1 MEAIN
6 KSTTNLQTIIK
17 NHETDPYMT
26 LILLEEYIKNNKN
39 DDNATLLYIS
49 LLITVGRFEDA
60 LYCIRSIE
68 DNLSLTN
75 NIYKHIVYLKLKVM
89 MYMGDYERAL
99 DIIDNAYKFLKS
111 MINDIDYYKVYCEQ
125 RVYKNKD
132 KNEYDNYI
140 VKQFIDYSFANFI
153 MYCKNLYCKKSEIE
167 FFDCESMKTLL
178 VEINKILPNKECL
191 HKGFIEDNYYFK
203 YDNCAIIN
211 GVSVNYFTAITL
223 HNSPNILMMY
233 PQEDIY
239 NLPYT
244 DLNYLRKKKQEVVYV
259 KEKL

>member
-1 MEAIN
+1 METIN
-6 KSTTNLQTIIK
+6 KNESNLQSIIK
-17 NHETDPYMT
+17 NYEIDPYMT
-26 LILLEEYIKNNKN
+26 LLFLEDYIEKNRNDENALLS
-39 DDNATLLYIS
+39 YIS

-60 LYCIRSIE
+60 LYCIKSIE
-68 DNLSLTN
+68 DSLSLTN

-99 DIIDNAYKFLKS
+99 DIIDNAYKFLQS
-111 MINDIDYYKVYCEQ
+111 MINDIGYYKVYCEQ

-140 VKQFIDYSFANFI
+140 VKQFIDYSFADFI

-167 FFDCESMKTLL
+167 FFDCESMKILL
-178 VEINKILPNKECL
+178 VEINKLLPNKECL

-203 YDNCAIIN
+203 YDNCAIVN
-211 GVSVNYFTAITL
+211 GVSVDYFTVITL
-223 HNSPNILMMY
+223 HESANILMMY
-233 PQEDIY
+233 PQEKIY

-244 DLNYLRKKKQEVVYV
+244 DLNYLRENKQEVVYV